1 MELVVKHTMVAATTT
16 HIVVITHIAV
26 IAIAHIAVANTHHHF
41 NMDLNLVIIDSL
53 LNFVT
58 VDIVAAGHFVSFTSE
73 HTSITVIIE
82 LIATALIAF
91 MIATFYFLN

>member
-1 MELVVKHTMVAATTT
+1 MELVVKHTMVAATAT
-16 HIVVITHIAV
+16 HIVVV
-26 IAIAHIAVANTHHHF
+26 IAHIAVAITLHHF
-41 NMDLNLVIIDSL
+41 DMDLNLVIIDSL

-91 MIATFYFLN
+91 TIATSYFLN